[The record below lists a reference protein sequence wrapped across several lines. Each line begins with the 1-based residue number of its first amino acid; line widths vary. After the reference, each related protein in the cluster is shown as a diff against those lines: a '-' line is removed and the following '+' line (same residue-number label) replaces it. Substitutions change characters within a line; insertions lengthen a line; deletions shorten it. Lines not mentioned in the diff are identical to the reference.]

1 MIQSFRK
8 IDRAGRWAAAATLLA
23 TLCVQQASLAQDL
36 VAKNF
41 DQDLQGF
48 SGGWGADRA
57 YSWDPAVDA
66 AGNAE
71 SGSLRADVDFSAA
84 GDTTLQAALAVSD
97 FAPYDKVRLDVYLDP
112 ATKPNAKGDFGT
124 VSVRLRPVGW
134 GWPGTEVPL
143 GTLTKTGWTRFE
155 KPLPASATASV
166 GVNVHWNSGLT
177 GAQSIW
183 IDNLVFVKATAPPPP
198 PALSLR
204 RAQPG
209 LEIRTTGNADYS
221 RKNIGT
227 TADAAPSLS
236 WRNAAG
242 PVTYSMT
249 ISETVEAGSSGYAA
263 NILLTSG
270 PDAPASASP
279 DWNHPSG
286 IFLEA
291 RQTEAGDY
299 SVDLRY
305 KVNAANGH
313 GVRFNDAGLL
323 WAKTNSGLTSLVG
336 TWSLTLQA
344 RSLTVQAPGGLT
356 GTAEIPADLFEA
368 FAPGNNTWALFGAQ
382 PYTRNDRVL
391 TLSRV
396 RIAGGN
402 DFTAGV
408 DQDFTTASALD
419 PKLQPLQEG
428 TGGVVLRPLG
438 TAWRV
443 TWPLP
448 DPGLFLWS
456 ATSLVPNAWAFAGAT
471 PITQGGVRTV
481 FLTESANDS
490 APARFFQLRDQG
502 PKIEPTKVQSYEED
516 GLPTGKNPP
525 YLGIETSTEAGVS
538 DGSRSLKVVLDNSM
552 TWEWLGQSFGA
563 PVYEA
568 WKKHSKVRFDV
579 HRPVQ
584 SAGWNLEVQVGLNA
598 DGATWTQ
605 GQVMNWEWLNGGA
618 TATKTLEFDYSA
630 MKAAAPATG
639 AWWQLNLL
647 FRSAQGGTVYVDNVR
662 FVD

>member
-1 MIQSFRK
+1 LF
-8 IDRAGRWAAAATLLA
+8 GTLALHSN
-23 TLCVQQASLAQDL
+23 LKAQDL
-36 VAKNF
+36 VAKSF

-48 SGGWGADRA
+48 SGGWGAERA
-57 YSWDPAVDA
+57 YTWDPALD
-66 AGNAE
+66 GGGSAE
-71 SGSLRADVDFSAA
+71 SGSLRADVDFSTA
-84 GDTTLQAALAVSD
+84 GDTTLQAGLEVAD

-112 ATKPNAKGDFGT
+112 ATKPNAKGDYGT

-155 KPLPASATASV
+155 KPLPASTAASV
-166 GVNVHWNSGLT
+166 GVNLHWNSGLS

-183 IDNLVFVKATAPPPP
+183 VDNLVFVKASAPPPP
-198 PALSLR
+198 PALSLKQAR
-204 RAQPG
+204 PG
-209 LEIRTTGNADYS
+209 LEIRTTGNPDYS

-227 TADAAPSLS
+227 TADLAPALS
-236 WRNAAG
+236 WRNSSG

-249 ISETVEAGSSGYAA
+249 VSETVETGSSGYAA

-270 PDAPASASP
+270 PDTTASASP
-279 DWNHPSG
+279 DWNHPNG

-291 RQTEAGDY
+291 RQTETGEY
-299 SVDLRY
+299 SVDVRY
-305 KVNAANGH
+305 KANAANRH
-313 GVRFNDAGLL
+313 GVRFEPAGLL
-323 WAKTNSGLTSLVG
+323 WSKTNSGLTSLVG
-336 TWSLTLQA
+336 TWALTLQA

-356 GTAEIPADLFEA
+356 GTVEIPTELFEA
-368 FAPGNNTWALFGAQ
+368 FASGNNAWALFGAQ
-382 PYTRNDRVL
+382 PYTRNDRVM

-396 RIAGGN
+396 RISGGA
-402 DFTAGV
+402 DFTAGI
-408 DQDFTTASALD
+408 DQDFTTAAALD

-428 TGGVVLRPLG
+428 TGGVVLRPSG

-443 TWPLP
+443 SWPLP

-456 ATSLVPNAWAFAGAT
+456 APALASNAWAFAGVT

-481 FLTESANDS
+481 FLPEIGNGSGAE
-490 APARFFQLRDQG
+490 RFFQLRDQG
-502 PKIEPTKVQSYEED
+502 PKIEPTKVESYEEA
-516 GLPTGKNPP
+516 LPTGKNPP
-525 YLGIETSTEAGVS
+525 YVSIEAADEAGVT
-538 DGSRSLKVVLDNSM
+538 DGAKSLKVVVDNSM

-579 HRPVQ
+579 HRP
-584 SAGWNLEVQVGLNA
+584 ALAEGWNLEVQVGLNA

-605 GQVMNWEWLNGGA
+605 SQVMNWEWLNGGA
-618 TATKTLEFDYSA
+618 SSTKTLEFDYSA

-647 FRSAQGGTVYVDNVR
+647 FRSAQGGTVYLDNVR

>member
-1 MIQSFRK
+1 MNLNSMTRVCA
-8 IDRAGRWAAAATLLA
+8 RVSRWVVGIGLGAFLLQGSA
-23 TLCVQQASLAQDL
+23 EDL
-36 VAKNF
+36 VAKKF
-41 DQDLQGF
+41 DQNIEGF
-48 SGGWGADRA
+48 SGGWGAERA
-57 YSWDPAVDA
+57 YSWDPALDG

-71 SGSLRADVDFSAA
+71 SGSLRADVDFSSG
-84 GDTTLQAALAVSD
+84 GDTTLQAGLEVSD

-124 VSVRLRPVGW
+124 ISVRLRPVGW
-134 GWPGTEVPL
+134 SWPGTEVPM

-166 GVNVHWNSGLT
+166 GVNIHWNSGLT
-177 GAQSIW
+177 GAQSLW
-183 IDNLVFVKATAPPPP
+183 IDNLVFVKASAPPPP
-198 PALSLR
+198 PTLSLN

-209 LEIRTTGNADYS
+209 LEIRTTGNPDYS

-227 TADAAPSLS
+227 TAEQAPALS
-236 WRNAAG
+236 WRNSTG

-249 ISETVEAGSSGYAA
+249 VSETVAAGSSGYAA

-279 DWNHPSG
+279 DWNHPNG
-286 IFLEA
+286 LFLEA
-291 RQTEAGDY
+291 RQTEQGGY
-299 SVDLRY
+299 SLDLRY

-313 GVRFNDAGLL
+313 GVRFTEAGLL

-336 TWSLTLQA
+336 TWSLTLQG
-344 RSLTVQAPGGLT
+344 RSLTVQAPGGLS
-356 GTAEIPADLFEA
+356 GVVEIPVELFEA
-368 FAPGNNTWALFGAQ
+368 FAPDNNTWAMFGAQ

-396 RIAGGN
+396 RIAGGV

-408 DQDFTTASALD
+408 DQDFTTATALD
-419 PKLQPLQEG
+419 ARLQPHQEG

-443 TWPLP
+443 SWPLP
-448 DPGLFLWS
+448 DSGLFLWS
-456 ATSLVPNAWAFAGAT
+456 AKGLASNEWAFSGLT
-471 PITQGGVRTV
+471 PLTQGGSRTV
-481 FLTESANDS
+481 FVAETGAD
-490 APARFFQLRDQG
+490 AAAGAKFFRLRNQG
-502 PKIEPTKVQSYEED
+502 PTITPTLVESYEES
-516 GLPTGKNPP
+516 LPSGKNPP
-525 YLGIETSTEAGVS
+525 YVSVEAASDAGVT
-538 DGSRSLKVVLDNSM
+538 DGAKSLKVVVDNSM
-552 TWEWLGQSFGA
+552 TWEWLGQSFG
-563 PVYEA
+563 PSVYEA
-568 WKKHSKVRFDV
+568 WKRHSKVRFDI
-579 HRPVQ
+579 HRPAL

-605 GQVMNWEWLNGGA
+605 GQVLNWEWLNGGA
-618 TATKTLEFDYSA
+618 SAKKTLEFDYSA
-630 MKAAAPATG
+630 MKAGAPDTG